1 MADQKPAPDYEE
13 RRRPRV
19 LEKLNS
25 KATRWSVARKAII
38 SAAAAAAIWWLLR
51 LNNYW
56 HPEWWAFVC
65 WEVAAVIAAAATE
78 WQPID

>member
-1 MADQKPAPDYEE
+1 MADQKPTLDCEGKG
-13 RRRPRV
+13 RPRF
-19 LEKLNS
+19 LEKLNL
-25 KATRWSVARKAII
+25 KATRLSVARKAII
-38 SAAAAAAIWWLLR
+38 SPIGAAAIWWLLR
-51 LNNYW
+51 LNNNW